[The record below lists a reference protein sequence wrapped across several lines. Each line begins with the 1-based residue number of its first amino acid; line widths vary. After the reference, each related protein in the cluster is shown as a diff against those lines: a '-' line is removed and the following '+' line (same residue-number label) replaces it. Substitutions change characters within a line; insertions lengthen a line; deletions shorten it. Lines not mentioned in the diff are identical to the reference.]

1 MQSEFGIIQK
11 KKNKNETEIFI
22 CRYNQTI
29 LRFSEYIKVRELQSK
44 HDVMNDVIHKILE
57 FTIGNIFGKDIT
69 CREPVHHCDEYQPGS
84 LVELGR
90 TSIKV

>member
-1 MQSEFGIIQK
+1 MLSLK
-11 KKNKNETEIFI
+11 
-22 CRYNQTI
+22 Y
-29 LRFSEYIKVRELQSK
+29 
-44 HDVMNDVIHKILE
+44 DDMNDAIHRILE

-90 TSIKV
+90 TIIKVWKRYNSFFTNLFSYFNVKIFIIVYIEKI